1 MLHEDGFRM
10 SFDPDRFPEDNDRV
24 SRLSTSPGMQTED
37 ELVHEYETR
46 YQEALKRKVMPRSYS
61 TMNVTDEEKLW
72 ASIAHGSIWV
82 TMFGGFLTAGFTVP
96 ISIFIPLVIYLMYR
110 KKSDYVVFHALQAFS
125 LQILAT
131 IGVLA
136 LAVVGGLAWG
146 IGMIIALLA
155 IFVLA
160 GIVLVPLWAIVGIVL
175 ALVVFTAPI
184 AALLLGTIA
193 AYQTYKRH
201 DYRYPFISRWI
212 DRQLAGGFL
221 NTAS

>member
-1 MLHEDGFRM
+1 
-10 SFDPDRFPEDNDRV
+10 
-24 SRLSTSPGMQTED
+24 
-37 ELVHEYETR
+37 
-46 YQEALKRKVMPRSYS
+46 
-61 TMNVTDEEKLW
+61 
-72 ASIAHGSIWV
+72 
-82 TMFGGFLTAGFTVP
+82 
-96 ISIFIPLVIYLMYR
+96 
-110 KKSDYVVFHALQAFS
+110 VVFHALQAFS

-160 GIVLVPLWAIVGIVL
+160 GVILVPLWAIVGIIL
-175 ALVVFTAPI
+175 ALVIFTAPV
-184 AALLLGTIA
+184 AALLLATIA
-193 AYQTYKRH
+193 AYQTYNRH

-212 DRQLAGGFL
+212 DRQLVGGFL

>member
-1 MLHEDGFRM
+1 MTV
-10 SFDPDRFPEDNDRV
+10 DPIRRPEDNDRV
-24 SRLSTSPGMQTED
+24 SRLSTAPRMQTED
-37 ELVHEYETR
+37 ELVNEYEMR
-46 YQEALKRKVMPRSYS
+46 YQEPLKRKFMPRSYS

-72 ASIAHGSIWV
+72 ASIAHASIWV

-125 LQILAT
+125 LQILGT
-131 IGVLA
+131 IGVLS

-146 IGMIIALLA
+146 VGMIIALLA

-160 GIVLVPLWAIVGIVL
+160 GIILVPLWAIVGIVL
-175 ALVVFTAPI
+175 ALVVFLAPF
-184 AALLLGTIA
+184 AALLLATIA
-193 AYQTYKRH
+193 AYQTYNRH

>member
-1 MLHEDGFRM
+1 MTD
-10 SFDPDRFPEDNDRV
+10 DPMRSGDDERV
-24 SRLSTSPGMQTED
+24 SRLSTARVQTED
-37 ELVHEYETR
+37 ELVYEYEMR
-46 YQEALKRKVMPRSYS
+46 YQEPRKRKMMPRSYS

-72 ASIAHGSIWV
+72 ASVAHASIWI
-82 TMFGGFLTAGFTVP
+82 TMFSGFLTAGFTIP

-125 LQILAT
+125 LQIIAT
-131 IGVLA
+131 VGILA
-136 LAVVGGLAWG
+136 LAVVGGLAWL
-146 IGMIIALLA
+146 IGMVIALLA

-160 GIVLVPLWAIVGIVL
+160 GVILVPLWAIVGILL
-175 ALVVFTAPI
+175 ALVVFLAPVG
-184 AALLLGTIA
+184 ALLLATIA
-193 AYQTYKRH
+193 AYQTYNRH

>member
-1 MLHEDGFRM
+1 M
-10 SFDPDRFPEDNDRV
+10 SDDPIRSPEENDRV
-24 SRLSTSPGMQTED
+24 SRLSAVPRTQTDD
-37 ELVHEYETR
+37 ELVNEYAAR
-46 YQEALKRKVMPRSYS
+46 YPEPLKRKVMPRSYS

-72 ASIAHGSIWV
+72 AAIAHASIWV
-82 TMFGGFLTAGFTVP
+82 TMFGGFLTAGFTIP
-96 ISIFIPLVIYLMYR
+96 ISIFIPLVIYLMFR

-125 LQILAT
+125 LQILGT

-136 LAVVGGLAWG
+136 LAVVGGFAWT
-146 IGMIIALLA
+146 IGMVIALLA

-160 GIVLVPLWAIVGIVL
+160 GIVLVPLWAIVGVFL
-175 ALVVFTAPI
+175 ALVVFVTPI
-184 AALLLGTIA
+184 GALLLATIA
-193 AYQTYKRH
+193 AYQTYNRH

>member
-1 MLHEDGFRM
+1 M
-10 SFDPDRFPEDNDRV
+10 SDDQMRPPEDNDRV
-24 SRLSTSPGMQTED
+24 SRLSTASRTQTED
-37 ELVHEYETR
+37 ELVNEYEMR
-46 YQEALKRKVMPRSYS
+46 YQEPRKRKVMPRSYS

-72 ASIAHGSIWV
+72 ASIAHASIWV
-82 TMFGGFLTAGFTVP
+82 TMFSGFLTAGFTVP

-160 GIVLVPLWAIVGIVL
+160 GVILVPLWAIVGIVL
-175 ALVVFTAPI
+175 ALVIFTAPV
-184 AALLLGTIA
+184 AALLLATIA
-193 AYQTYKRH
+193 AYQTYNRH

>member
-10 SFDPDRFPEDNDRV
+10 SDDPSRPSEDNDRV
-24 SRLSTSPGMQTED
+24 SRLSTAPRMQAED
-37 ELVHEYETR
+37 EMVNEYEMR
-46 YQEALKRKVMPRSYS
+46 YQEPRKRKVMPRSYS

-72 ASIAHGSIWV
+72 ASVAHASIWV
-82 TMFGGFLTAGFTVP
+82 TMFSGFLTAGFTVP

-110 KKSDYVVFHALQAFS
+110 KKSDYVVFHALQAFA
-125 LQILAT
+125 LQIIAT

-160 GIVLVPLWAIVGIVL
+160 GIILVPLWAIVGMLL
-175 ALVVFTAPI
+175 ALVVFLTPF
-184 AALLLGTIA
+184 AALLLATIA
-193 AYQTYKRH
+193 AYQTYNRH

>member
-1 MLHEDGFRM
+1 M
-10 SFDPDRFPEDNDRV
+10 SDDPIRSPEENDRV
-24 SRLSTSPGMQTED
+24 SRLSAVSRTQTDD
-37 ELVHEYETR
+37 ELVNEYAVR
-46 YQEALKRKVMPRSYS
+46 YQEPLKRKVMPRSYS

-72 ASIAHGSIWV
+72 AAIAHASIWV
-82 TMFGGFLTAGFTVP
+82 TMFGGFLTAGFTIP

-125 LQILAT
+125 LQILGT

-136 LAVVGGLAWG
+136 LAVVGGFAWT
-146 IGMIIALLA
+146 IGMVIALLA

-160 GIVLVPLWAIVGIVL
+160 GIVLVPLWAIVGVLL
-175 ALVVFTAPI
+175 ALVVFLTPFG
-184 AALLLGTIA
+184 ALLLATIA
-193 AYQTYKRH
+193 AYQTYNRH

>member
-1 MLHEDGFRM
+1 M
-10 SFDPDRFPEDNDRV
+10 SDDPIRAPEDNDRV
-24 SRLSTSPGMQTED
+24 SRLSAAPHTQAED
-37 ELVHEYETR
+37 ELVREYEMR
-46 YQEALKRKVMPRSYS
+46 YQEPQKRKVMPRSYS

-72 ASIAHGSIWV
+72 ASIAHASIWV
-82 TMFGGFLTAGFTVP
+82 TMLSGFLTAGFTIP

-160 GIVLVPLWAIVGIVL
+160 GIILVPLWAIVGMVL
-175 ALVVFTAPI
+175 ALVIFTAPI
-184 AALLLGTIA
+184 AALLLATIA
-193 AYQTYKRH
+193 AYQTYNRH

>member
-1 MLHEDGFRM
+1 MTV
-10 SFDPDRFPEDNDRV
+10 DPIRSPEDNDRV
-24 SRLSTSPGMQTED
+24 SRLSTAPRIQTED
-37 ELVHEYETR
+37 DLVNEYEMR
-46 YQEALKRKVMPRSYS
+46 YQEPLKRKVMPRSYS

-72 ASIAHGSIWV
+72 ASIAHASIWV

-96 ISIFIPLVIYLMYR
+96 ISIFIPLIIYLMYR

-131 IGVLA
+131 VGVLT
-136 LAVVGGLAWG
+136 LAVVGGFAWG
-146 IGMIIALLA
+146 IGMVIALLA

-160 GIVLVPLWAIVGIVL
+160 GIILVPLWSIVGIVL
-175 ALVVFTAPI
+175 ALIIFTAPI
-184 AALLLGTIA
+184 AALLIATIA
-193 AYQTYKRH
+193 AYQTYNRH

>member
-1 MLHEDGFRM
+1 MTV
-10 SFDPDRFPEDNDRV
+10 DPIRPPEDNDRV
-24 SRLSTSPGMQTED
+24 SRLSTASRIQTED
-37 ELVHEYETR
+37 ELVNEYEMR
-46 YQEALKRKVMPRSYS
+46 YHEPLKRKVMPRSYS

-72 ASIAHGSIWV
+72 ASIAHASIWV

-125 LQILAT
+125 LQILGT
-131 IGVLA
+131 IGVLS

-146 IGMIIALLA
+146 IGMVIALLA

-160 GIVLVPLWAIVGIVL
+160 GIILVPLWAIVGILL
-175 ALVVFTAPI
+175 ALVVFLAPF

-193 AYQTYKRH
+193 AYQTYSRH

>member
-1 MLHEDGFRM
+1 M
-10 SFDPDRFPEDNDRV
+10 SFDPNRVPEDNDRV
-24 SRLSTSPGMQTED
+24 SRLSASPRMQTED
-37 ELVHEYETR
+37 EVVHEYEMR
-46 YQEALKRKVMPRSYS
+46 YQEPRKRKVMPRSYS

-72 ASIAHGSIWV
+72 ASIAHASIWV
-82 TMFGGFLTAGFTVP
+82 TMLGGFLTAGFTIP
-96 ISIFIPLVIYLMYR
+96 ISIFIPLVIYLMFR

-125 LQILAT
+125 LQILGT
-131 IGVLA
+131 VGVLA

-175 ALVVFTAPI
+175 ALVIFTAPI
-184 AALLLGTIA
+184 AALLLATIA
-193 AYQTYKRH
+193 AYQTYNRH

>member
-1 MLHEDGFRM
+1 
-10 SFDPDRFPEDNDRV
+10 
-24 SRLSTSPGMQTED
+24 
-37 ELVHEYETR
+37 
-46 YQEALKRKVMPRSYS
+46 MPRSYS

-72 ASIAHGSIWV
+72 ASIAHASIWV

-96 ISIFIPLVIYLMYR
+96 ISIFIPLVIFFMYR

-136 LAVVGGLAWG
+136 LAVVGGFAWG

-160 GIVLVPLWAIVGIVL
+160 GIILVPLVGYCWHCLSAGDFHRAVRG
-175 ALVVFTAPI
+175 
-184 AALLLGTIA
+184 LLLATIA
-193 AYQTYKRH
+193 AYQTYNRH

>member
-1 MLHEDGFRM
+1 MLHEDGLRL
-10 SFDPDRFPEDNDRV
+10 SDDPKYPVEDERV
-24 SRLSTSPGMQTED
+24 SRLSTASRTQTED
-37 ELVHEYETR
+37 ELVYEYEMR
-46 YQEALKRKVMPRSYS
+46 YQEPRKRKVMPRSYS

-72 ASIAHGSIWV
+72 ASIAHASIWV
-82 TMFGGFLTAGFTVP
+82 TMFSGFLTAGFTIP

-110 KKSDYVVFHALQAFS
+110 KKSDYVVFHALQAFA
-125 LQILAT
+125 LQIIVT
-131 IGVLA
+131 VGVIA

-160 GIVLVPLWAIVGIVL
+160 GIVLVPLWGIVGILL
-175 ALVVFTAPI
+175 ALVVFLAPI
-184 AALLLGTIA
+184 GGLLLGTIA
-193 AYQTYKRH
+193 AYQTYNRH

-221 NTAS
+221 NPAS

>member
-10 SFDPDRFPEDNDRV
+10 SDDPIRQPQDDERV
-24 SRLSTSPGMQTED
+24 SRLSVASRTQTED
-37 ELVHEYETR
+37 ELVNEYEMR
-46 YQEALKRKVMPRSYS
+46 YQEPRKRKVMPRSYS

-72 ASIAHGSIWV
+72 ASIAHASIWV

-96 ISIFIPLVIYLMYR
+96 ISIFVPLIIYFMYR
-110 KKSDYVVFHALQAFS
+110 KKSDYVVFHALQAFT
-125 LQILAT
+125 LQIIAT

-160 GIVLVPLWAIVGIVL
+160 GIVLVPLWAIVGMLL
-175 ALVVFTAPI
+175 ALVVFAVPFV
-184 AALLLGTIA
+184 ALAVATIA
-193 AYQTYKRH
+193 AYQTYNRH